1 MPFRWSARATQ
12 TVSAAAMSALL
23 MASAMKHFR
32 EPLFFEQVVPD
43 YLCREAPDA
52 GREARDAGH
61 EAAPQPTAQT
71 SDGAARPLAL
81 MSREEWIALSGLLE
95 AGAAVGLLIPGT
107 RRATATAV
115 TAMFTVFL
123 AGHLDAL
130 RRAYG
135 PMGSPA
141 QRKAHTVRLPLQLP
155 LILWAWS
162 LRRPGRRR

>member
-12 TVSAAAMSALL
+12 TVSAAALSTLL

-32 EPLFFEQVVPD
+32 EPGFFEQVVPD
-43 YLCREAPDA
+43 YLCRNAPDA
-52 GREARDAGH
+52 GREA
-61 EAAPQPTAQT
+61 AAQPSAQT
-71 SDGAARPLAL
+71 SDGVARPLAV
-81 MSREEWIALSGLLE
+81 MSRAEWIALSGLLE

-107 RRATATAV
+107 RRATAAAV

-123 AGHLDAL
+123 TGHVDAL

-135 PMGSPA
+135 PMGAPA

-155 LILWAWS
+155 LILWSWS
-162 LRRPGRRR
+162 LRQPGRRR